1 MYEITLIL
9 MCVLMII
16 NYYYMYKQSKIT
28 KKRVLKYIPVM
39 DIYNPSKEAKKII
52 LRQGIFL
59 TALLVTAILNIYFKS
74 HR

>member
-1 MYEITLIL
+1 